1 MQGGSEKDIGL
12 IPQSLFEIFRNRGN
26 KKVFISFIEIREK
39 ETVTDLLAANQGET
53 KTNEGQIFNP
63 PLVETEI
70 DKEEAILDVKII
82 IIKFFKYFIE

>member
-1 MQGGSEKDIGL
+1 MNEL
-12 IPQSLFEIFRNRGN
+12 INELRN

-53 KTNEGQIFNP
+53 KIFETNEGQIFNP

-70 DKEEAILDVKII
+70 DKEEAILDVKLLLLSFLNISLSNI
-82 IIKFFKYFIE
+82 